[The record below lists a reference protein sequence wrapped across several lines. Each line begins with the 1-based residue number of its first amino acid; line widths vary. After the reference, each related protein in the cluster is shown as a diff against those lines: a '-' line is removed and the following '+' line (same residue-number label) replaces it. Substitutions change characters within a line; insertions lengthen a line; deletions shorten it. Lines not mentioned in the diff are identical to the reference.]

1 MGWIS
6 FFRVKSVL
14 KNRASEEIEEV
25 IAKLALEQL
34 AFGQL
39 RVANELRKRGLVV
52 SPAGVRCVW
61 LRHDLETMKKRLK
74 ADLANSARTSLIAS
88 QPPQIV
94 GLAKFR
100 E

>member
-1 MGWIS
+1 MLKRRELGWIS

-39 RVANELRKRGLVV
+39 RVANELMKRGLVV
-52 SPAGVRCVW
+52 SPGGA
-61 LRHDLETMKKRLK
+61 LRVAAPRPGDDEQ
-74 ADLANSARTSLIAS
+74 AA
-88 QPPQIV
+88 
-94 GLAKFR
+94 
-100 E
+100 